1 MTALQNYQHLLETSR
16 RVNWR
21 LEDLIGEG
29 RRLDFTR
36 PFLPET
42 FAQTEPLGFLSPA
55 EKLKLNQIRA
65 RGYLALFE
73 LVEAFVVP
81 FICEQADDGTGAEPF
96 RTQALRHFAGEEEK
110 HRQLFSTVLREF
122 DAEFGTECGLI
133 GPAEDICRAI
143 LGHAPLAVTIAI
155 LGLEWMSQGHY
166 LGSVKDD
173 QDLDPQF
180 RSLLKYHWIEEA
192 QHAKLDGLVLKSLAQ
207 RSSAQ
212 DIEAAV
218 QEYFQIGA
226 FLDGGFKEQA
236 QLDLRSLERAIGRT
250 LSEDERRQFLE
261 VQHQALRWTFLG
273 SAMENR
279 NFLAVLASVSE
290 DGAARV
296 EQAAKSFLATRNLLQ
311 RVGADARLA
320 ES

>member
-1 MTALQNYQHLLETSR
+1 MNALQSYQHLLDTSR

-21 LEDLIGEG
+21 LEDLVGEG

-42 FAQTEPLGFLSPA
+42 FAQTQPLGFLSPA

-73 LVEAFVVP
+73 LVEAFIVP
-81 FICEQADDGTGAEPF
+81 FISEQADDGAAAEPF
-96 RTQALRHFAGEEEK
+96 RAQALRQFAGEEEK
-110 HRQLFSTVLREF
+110 HRKMFSTVLREF
-122 DAEFGTECGLI
+122 DANFGTECGLI

-143 LGHAPLAVTIAI
+143 LGHGPLAVTIAI

-180 RSLLKYHWIEEA
+180 KSLLKYHWIEEA
-192 QHAKLDGLVLKSLAQ
+192 QHAKLDGLVLKSIAQ

-212 DIEAAV
+212 DITTAIG
-218 QEYFQIGA
+218 EYFDIGA
-226 FLDGGFKEQA
+226 FLDGGFKQQA
-236 QLDLRSLERAIGRT
+236 ELDLDSLERAIGRT

-261 VQHQALRWTFLG
+261 VQHQAMRWTFLG
-273 SAMENR
+273 SAMGNR
-279 NFLAVLASVSE
+279 NFLAALASVSDE
-290 DGAARV
+290 TAARV
-296 EQAAKSFLATRNLLQ
+296 EQAAKSFILN
-311 RVGADARLA
+311 
-320 ES
+320 

>member
-1 MTALQNYQHLLETSR
+1 LNYQHLLETSR

-21 LEDLIGEG
+21 LEDLIGAG

-42 FAQTEPLGFLSPA
+42 FAQTAPLGFLSPA

-73 LVEAFVVP
+73 LVESFVVP
-81 FICEQADDGTGAEPF
+81 FISEQAGGDAAAEPF
-96 RTQALRHFAGEEEK
+96 RAQALHHFAGEEEK
-110 HRQLFSTVLREF
+110 HRKLFSAVLGEF
-122 DAEFGTECGLI
+122 DAEFGTQCGLI
-133 GPAEDICRAI
+133 GPAEDIRRVI
-143 LGHAPLAVTIAI
+143 LGHGPLAVTIAI

-166 LGSVKDD
+166 LGSVKDN

-180 RSLLKYHWIEEA
+180 KSLLKHHWIEEA

-207 RSSAQ
+207 QSSAQ
-212 DIEAAV
+212 DIATAI
-218 QEYFQIGA
+218 QEYFAIGA
-226 FLDGGFKEQA
+226 FLDGGLGQQA
-236 QLDLRSLERAIGRT
+236 ELDLGSLERAVSRT

-279 NFLAVLASVSE
+279 NFLAALADVSNE
-290 DGAARV
+290 TAARV
-296 EQAAKSFLATRNLLQ
+296 EQASKSFILH
-311 RVGADARLA
+311 
-320 ES
+320 

>member
-1 MTALQNYQHLLETSR
+1 MSALQSYQHLLDTSR

-21 LEDLIGEG
+21 LEDLVGEG

-42 FAQTEPLGFLSPA
+42 FAQTQPLGFLSPA

-73 LVEAFVVP
+73 LVEAFIVP
-81 FICEQADDGTGAEPF
+81 FISDQADDGAAAEPF
-96 RTQALRHFAGEEEK
+96 RAQALRQFAGEEEK
-110 HRQLFSTVLREF
+110 HRKMFSTVLREF
-122 DAEFGTECGLI
+122 DATFGTECGLI

-143 LGHAPLAVTIAI
+143 LGHGPLAVTIAI

-180 RSLLKYHWIEEA
+180 KSLLKYHWIEEA
-192 QHAKLDGLVLKSLAQ
+192 QHAKLDGLVLKSIAQ

-212 DIEAAV
+212 DITTAIG
-218 QEYFQIGA
+218 EYFDIGA
-226 FLDGGFKEQA
+226 FLDGGFKQQA
-236 QLDLRSLERAIGRT
+236 ELDLKSLERAIGRT

-261 VQHQALRWTFLG
+261 VQHQAMRWTFLG
-273 SAMENR
+273 SAMGNR
-279 NFLAVLASVSE
+279 NFLAALASVSDE
-290 DGAARV
+290 TAARV
-296 EQAAKSFLATRNLLQ
+296 EQAAKSFVLN
-311 RVGADARLA
+311 
-320 ES
+320 

>member
-1 MTALQNYQHLLETSR
+1 MPSLASYQHLFETSR

-29 RRLDFTR
+29 KRLDFTR

-42 FAQTEPLGFLSPA
+42 FAQTQPLVFLTPA
-55 EKLKLNQIRA
+55 ERLKLNQIRA

-73 LVEAFVVP
+73 LVETFVVP
-81 FICEQADDGTGAEPF
+81 FISRQAAEGSAAEPF
-96 RTQALRHFAGEEEK
+96 RAQALNHFAGEEEK
-110 HRQLFSTVLREF
+110 HRKLFTTVLHQF

-133 GPAEDICRAI
+133 GPAGEICGAI
-143 LGHAPLAVTIAI
+143 LGHGRLAVTIAI

-166 LGSVKDD
+166 LGSVKDN

-180 RSLLKYHWIEEA
+180 KSLLKHHWVEEA
-192 QHAKLDGLVLKSLAQ
+192 QHTKLDALVLHSLAQ

-212 DIEAAV
+212 DIATAIA
-218 QEYFQIGA
+218 EYFEIGA
-226 FLDGGFKEQA
+226 FLDGGFKQQA
-236 QLDLRSLERAIGRT
+236 QLDLQSLERAIRRT

-273 SAMENR
+273 SALGNR
-279 NFLAVLASVSE
+279 NFLAALATLS
-290 DGAARV
+290 DKAAARV
-296 EQAAKSFLATRNLLQ
+296 EQAAKSFGPHRD
-311 RVGADARLA
+311 RWVH
-320 ES
+320 

>member
-1 MTALQNYQHLLETSR
+1 MTAPQTYQHLLETSR

-21 LEDLIGEG
+21 LENLIGEG

-42 FAQTEPLGFLSPA
+42 YAQTEPLGFLSPA

-81 FICEQADDGTGAEPF
+81 FISEQANDGAAAEPF
-96 RTQALRHFAGEEEK
+96 RAQALRHFAGEEEK
-110 HRQLFSTVLREF
+110 HRQMFSSMLREF
-122 DAEFGTECGLI
+122 DAAFGTQCGLI

-143 LGHAPLAVTIAI
+143 LGHGPLAVTIAI

-166 LGSVKDD
+166 LGSIKDN

-180 RSLLKYHWIEEA
+180 KSLLKHHWIEEA
-192 QHAKLDGLVLKSLAQ
+192 QHAKLDALVLRSLAE

-212 DIEAAV
+212 QIATAV
-218 QEYFQIGA
+218 QEYFEIGA
-226 FLDGGFKEQA
+226 FLDGGFKQ
-236 QLDLRSLERAIGRT
+236 QSQIDLESLQRTIGRT
-250 LSEDERRQFLE
+250 LSEDERRQFLK

-273 SAMENR
+273 SAMQNP
-279 NFLAVLASVSE
+279 NFLAVLAGISDE
-290 DGAARV
+290 AAAHV
-296 EQAAKSFLATRNLLQ
+296 QQAANLFIMH
-311 RVGADARLA
+311 
-320 ES
+320 

>member
-1 MTALQNYQHLLETSR
+1 MTALRDYQELLETSQ

-21 LEDLIGEG
+21 LEDLTGEG

-42 FAQTEPLGFLSPA
+42 FAQTAPLNFLSQA

-81 FICEQADDGTGAEPF
+81 FISDQADDGLVAEPF
-96 RTQALRHFAGEEEK
+96 RAQALRHFAAEETK
-110 HRQLFSTVLREF
+110 HRELFSAVLCEF
-122 DAEFGTECGLI
+122 DAGFGTECGLI

-143 LGHAPLAVTIAI
+143 LGHGPLALTIAI

-166 LGSVKDD
+166 LGAVKDD
-173 QDLDPQF
+173 QHLDPQF
-180 RSLLKYHWIEEA
+180 KNLLKYHWIEEA
-192 QHAKLDGLVLKSLAQ
+192 QHVKLDSLVLKSLAQ
-207 RSSAQ
+207 RSSAL
-212 DIEAAV
+212 DIGTAIT
-218 QEYFQIGA
+218 EYFEIGA
-226 FLDGGFKEQA
+226 FLDGGFKQQTE
-236 QLDLRSLERAIGRT
+236 LDLNSLERSIGRT
-250 LSEDERRQFLE
+250 LSEDQRQQFLD

-279 NFLAVLASVSE
+279 NFLAVLASISE
-290 DGAARV
+290 EAATQV
-296 EQAAKSFLATRNLLQ
+296 AEAAKSFIMH
-311 RVGADARLA
+311 
-320 ES
+320 

>member
-1 MTALQNYQHLLETSR
+1 MSALQSYQHLLDTSR

-21 LEDLIGEG
+21 LEDLVGEG

-42 FAQTEPLGFLSPA
+42 FAQTQPLGFLSPA

-73 LVEAFVVP
+73 LVEAFIVP
-81 FICEQADDGTGAEPF
+81 FISDQADDGAAAEPF
-96 RTQALRHFAGEEEK
+96 RAQALRQFAGEEEK
-110 HRQLFSTVLREF
+110 HRKMFSTVLREF
-122 DAEFGTECGLI
+122 DATFGTECGLI

-143 LGHAPLAVTIAI
+143 LGHGPLAVAIAI

-180 RSLLKYHWIEEA
+180 KSLLKYHWIEEA
-192 QHAKLDGLVLKSLAQ
+192 QHAKLDGLVLKSIAQ

-212 DIEAAV
+212 DITTAIG
-218 QEYFQIGA
+218 EYFDIGA
-226 FLDGGFKEQA
+226 FLDGGFKQQA
-236 QLDLRSLERAIGRT
+236 ELDLKSLERAIGRT

-261 VQHQALRWTFLG
+261 VQHQAMRWTFLG
-273 SAMENR
+273 SAMGNR
-279 NFLAVLASVSE
+279 NFLAALASVSDE
-290 DGAARV
+290 TAARV
-296 EQAAKSFLATRNLLQ
+296 EQAAKSFVLN
-311 RVGADARLA
+311 
-320 ES
+320 

>member
-1 MTALQNYQHLLETSR
+1 MSALQSYQHLLDTSR

-21 LEDLIGEG
+21 LEDLVGEG
-29 RRLDFTR
+29 RQLDFTR

-42 FAQTEPLGFLSPA
+42 FAQTQPLGFLSPA

-73 LVEAFVVP
+73 LVEAFIVP
-81 FICEQADDGTGAEPF
+81 FISEQADDGPASEPF
-96 RTQALRHFAGEEEK
+96 RAQALRQFAGEEEK
-110 HRQLFSTVLREF
+110 HRKMFSTVLREF
-122 DAEFGTECGLI
+122 DANFGTECGLI

-143 LGHAPLAVTIAI
+143 LGHGPLAVTIAI

-180 RSLLKYHWIEEA
+180 KSLLKYHWIEEA
-192 QHAKLDGLVLKSLAQ
+192 QHAKLDGLVLKSIAQ

-212 DIEAAV
+212 DITNAIG
-218 QEYFQIGA
+218 EYFDIGA
-226 FLDGGFKEQA
+226 FLDGGFKQQA
-236 QLDLRSLERAIGRT
+236 ELDLNSLERAIGRT

-261 VQHQALRWTFLG
+261 VQHQAMRWTFLG
-273 SAMENR
+273 SAMGNR
-279 NFLAVLASVSE
+279 NFLAALASVSDE
-290 DGAARV
+290 TAARV
-296 EQAAKSFLATRNLLQ
+296 EQAAKSFVLN
-311 RVGADARLA
+311 
-320 ES
+320 

>member
-1 MTALQNYQHLLETSR
+1 MTSLQNYQHLLETSR

-21 LEDLIGEG
+21 LEDLLGEG

-42 FAQTEPLGFLSPA
+42 FAQTEPLAFLEPA

-73 LVEAFVVP
+73 LVEAFIVP
-81 FICEQADDGTGAEPF
+81 FISDQADNGAAGEPF
-96 RTQALRHFAGEEEK
+96 RAGALRHFAVEEEK
-110 HRQLFSTVLREF
+110 HRKLFSAVLREF
-122 DAEFGTECGLI
+122 DAQFGVECGLI

-143 LGHAPLAVTIAI
+143 LGHGPLAVTIAI

-166 LGSVKDD
+166 LESVKDN

-180 RSLLKYHWIEEA
+180 KSLLKHHWIEEA

-212 DIEAAV
+212 DIATAT
-218 QEYFQIGA
+218 QEYFAIGA
-226 FLDGGFKEQA
+226 FLDGGFKQQA
-236 QLDLRSLERAIGRT
+236 ELDLKSFERAIGRS
-250 LSEDERRQFLE
+250 LSEEMRRQFLE

-279 NFLAVLASVSE
+279 NFLAVLSSVSGE
-290 DGAARV
+290 MAARV
-296 EQAAKSFLATRNLLQ
+296 EQAAKLFIMH
-311 RVGADARLA
+311 
-320 ES
+320 